1 MASLLPLLWAATFLC
16 ADLIEGVT
24 ITSTEQTT
32 VTKAQGDKVTLLC
45 TFTLATADTSAD
57 EVEWSILPPQ
67 GEEPVIIYNEGK
79 LYDKYAMMGRVQF
92 AKQNPTSGNAS
103 IDILNLKPEDTG
115 TYQCKVRKLPSI
127 KTHRV
132 HLIVLEKPMKT
143 KCHIEGSQEIGSDL
157 TLKCKSQEGS
167 PIIVY
172 SWEKITGSQEL
183 PATALPNENTGD
195 LFVKNASQT
204 YSGTYTCLAYNKV
217 GRDECSVILSI
228 VPPIDRAGTIAGAV
242 IGTLLALSLMAFIIF
257 CCYKKRRDTKYEKEV
272 HHDIREDVPP
282 PKSRASTARSYIGSN
297 RSSLGSMSPSNMDGF
312 TKTQY
317 NKVPSEDFERTP
329 SQNQY
334 FDPPKVA
341 APNLSRMGAIP
352 VMIPAQSKDGSI
364 V

>member
-1 MASLLPLLWAATFLC
+1 MASLLPLLWAVTFLC
-16 ADLIEGVT
+16 ADLTEGIT
-24 ITSTEQTT
+24 ITTEQKSI
-32 VTKAQGDKVTLLC
+32 TKAQGDKVTLLC
-45 TFTLATADTSAD
+45 TYTLTPPDEDTV
-57 EVEWSILPPQ
+57 EIEWSLLPPK
-67 GEEPVIIYNEGK
+67 GEEPVIIYNVGK
-79 LYDKYAMMGRVQF
+79 VYDTYRMVGRVQF
-92 AKQNPTSGNAS
+92 AKQNPASGNAS
-103 IDILNLKPEDTG
+103 IDILNLKTEDDG
-115 TYQCKVRKLPSI
+115 LYQCKVKKLPSVQ
-127 KTHRV
+127 THRV
-132 HLIVLEKPMKT
+132 RLIVLEKPMKT
-143 KCHIEGSQEIGSDL
+143 KCHVEGSQVIGSDL

-167 PIIVY
+167 PTILY
-172 SWEKITGSQEL
+172 SWKKTTGSQEL
-183 PATALPNENTGD
+183 PATALPDDNTGD

-217 GRDECSVILSI
+217 GRDGCSVILTI
-228 VPPIDRAGTIAGAV
+228 TPPIDRAGTIAGAV
-242 IGTLLALSLMAFIIF
+242 IGTLLALGLVAFFIF
-257 CCYKKRRDTKYEKEV
+257 CYYKKRRDTKYEKEV

>member
-1 MASLLPLLWAATFLC
+1 MASLLPLLWAVTFLC
-16 ADLIEGVT
+16 ADLIEGIT
-24 ITSTEQTT
+24 ITSTEYT

-45 TFTLATADTSAD
+45 TFTTADDRTV
-57 EVEWSILPPQ
+57 EIEWSVLAPK
-67 GEEPVIIYNEGK
+67 GEEPVIIYDEGNV
-79 LYDKYAMMGRVQF
+79 YDTYDMKGRVQF
-92 AKQNPTSGNAS
+92 AKQNPASGNAS
-103 IDILNLKPEDTG
+103 IDILNLKAEDTG
-115 TYQCKVRKLPSI
+115 KYQCKVKKLPSV
-127 KTHRV
+127 KTQRV
-132 HLIVLEKPMKT
+132 HLTVLEKPMKT
-143 KCHIEGSQEIGSDL
+143 KCYIEGSQEIGSDL

-167 PIIVY
+167 SIIVY
-172 SWEKITGSQEL
+172 SWKKTTGSQEL
-183 PATALPNENTGD
+183 PATALPIENTGD

-204 YSGTYTCLAYNKV
+204 YSGTYSCLAYNKV
-217 GRDECSVILSI
+217 GRDECSVILTI
-228 VPPIDRAGTIAGAV
+228 TPPIDRAGTIAGAV
-242 IGTLLALSLMAFIIF
+242 IGTLLALSLMALFIF

-317 NKVPSEDFERTP
+317 NKVPSEERTP
-329 SQNQY
+329 SQDQY

>member
-1 MASLLPLLWAATFLC
+1 LFL
-16 ADLIEGVT
+16 DLIEGIT
-24 ITSTEQTT
+24 ITSTEYT
-32 VTKAQGDKVTLLC
+32 VIKAQGDKVTLLC
-45 TFTLATADTSAD
+45 TFTLATADDRAV
-57 EVEWSILPPQ
+57 EIEWSILAPK
-67 GEEPVIIYNEGK
+67 GEEP
-79 LYDKYAMMGRVQF
+79 GRVQF
-92 AKQNPTSGNAS
+92 AKQNPSSGNAS
-103 IDILNLKPEDTG
+103 IDILNLKAEDSG
-115 TYQCKVRKLPSI
+115 KYQCKVKKLPSV
-127 KTHRV
+127 KTQRV
-132 HLIVLEKPMKT
+132 QLTVLEKPMKT

-167 PIIVY
+167 SIIVY
-172 SWEKITGSQEL
+172 SWKKTTGSQEL
-183 PATALPNENTGD
+183 PATALPIENTGD
-195 LFVKNASQT
+195 LFVKNASQS

-217 GRDECSVILSI
+217 GRDECSVILTI
-228 VPPIDRAGTIAGAV
+228 TPHRAGTIAGAV
-242 IGTLLALSLMAFIIF
+242 IGTLLVLSLLAFFIF
-257 CCYKKRRDTKYEKEV
+257 CCYKKQRDTKYEKEV

-317 NKVPSEDFERTP
+317 NKVPSEERIP

>member
-1 MASLLPLLWAATFLC
+1 M
-16 ADLIEGVT
+16 V
-24 ITSTEQTT
+24 
-32 VTKAQGDKVTLLC
+32 
-45 TFTLATADTSAD
+45 
-57 EVEWSILPPQ
+57 
-67 GEEPVIIYNEGK
+67 
-79 LYDKYAMMGRVQF
+79 GRVQF
-92 AKQNPTSGNAS
+92 AKQNPASGNAS
-103 IDILNLKPEDTG
+103 IDILNLKTEDDG
-115 TYQCKVRKLPSI
+115 LYQCKVKKLPSVQ
-127 KTHRV
+127 THRV
-132 HLIVLEKPMKT
+132 RLIVLEKPMKT
-143 KCHIEGSQEIGSDL
+143 KCHVEGSQVIGSDL

-167 PIIVY
+167 PTILY
-172 SWEKITGSQEL
+172 SWKKTTGSQEL
-183 PATALPNENTGD
+183 PATALPDDNTGD

-217 GRDECSVILSI
+217 GRDGCSVILTI
-228 VPPIDRAGTIAGAV
+228 TPPIDRAGTIAGAV
-242 IGTLLALSLMAFIIF
+242 IGTLLALGLVAFFIF
-257 CCYKKRRDTKYEKEV
+257 CYYKKRRDTKYEKEV

>member
-1 MASLLPLLWAATFLC
+1 MASLLPLLWAAMFLC
-16 ADLIEGVT
+16 ADLIEGIT
-24 ITSTEQTT
+24 ITSTEQTM
-32 VTKAQGDKVTLLC
+32 VTKAQGGKVTLLC
-45 TFTLATADTSAD
+45 TFTLSTADESAV
-57 EVEWSILPPQ
+57 EIEWSILQPK
-67 GEEPVIIYNEGK
+67 GEEPVIVYNEGK
-79 LYDKYAMMGRVQF
+79 IYDEYGMKGRVLF
-92 AKQNPTSGNAS
+92 AKQNPASGNAS
-103 IDILNLKPEDTG
+103 IDIINLKLEDTG
-115 TYQCKVRKLPSI
+115 MYQCKVKKLPSI

-167 PIIVY
+167 PVIVY
-172 SWEKITGSQEL
+172 SWKKTTGSQEL

-217 GRDECSVILSI
+217 GRDECSVILN
-228 VPPIDRAGTIAGAV
+228 VTPPINRAGTIAGAV
-242 IGTLLALSLMAFIIF
+242 IGTLLALGIIAFIIF

-317 NKVPSEDFERTP
+317 NKVPSDDSERTP
-329 SQNQY
+329 SQNQH
-334 FDPPKVA
+334 FDPPKYE
-341 APNLSRMGAIP
+341 SKHRMGDIT
-352 VMIPAQSKDGSI
+352 V